1 MRRNPGAWLR
11 ERLLDRV
18 VEVALLGA
26 MGIAWLCGAA
36 VALLVALGPWP
47 RPEWTIWLVLLPGAV
62 LPVVALYKWQRGWRV
77 GDMKKGA
84 RAEERIGQVIEY
96 ALTRERCAVAHDVE
110 EVASVGNIDHLMA
123 TPQGLWVIE
132 TKHGRV
138 PKAQFRETLRRI
150 ALNVEAVRDW
160 APGMRVT
167 GCLVFASEQEPRPK
181 TTYAFGAETIRAFA
195 NPTSLMREL
204 RGRGAG
210 RRWFLGPCAEGLGA
224 WQDGGTDRSIGV
236 GREDRSGT
244 RQRLIR

>member
-1 MRRNPGAWLR
+1 M
-11 ERLLDRV
+11 
-18 VEVALLGA
+18 LGA

-36 VALLVALGPWP
+36 VALLVALGPWSG
-47 RPEWTIWLVLLPGAV
+47 PEWTIWFVLLPGAV

-110 EVASVGNIDHLMA
+110 EVARVGNIDHLVA
-123 TPQGLWVIE
+123 TPQRLWVIE

-167 GCLVFASEQEPRPK
+167 GCLVFFNEPKPPPK
-181 TTYAFGAETIRAFA
+181 PTYESGAETIKCFA

-204 RGRGAG
+204 RDEAQGEGGSSDLA
-210 RRWFLGPCAEGLGA
+210 RRVWALGKMEEPI
-224 WQDGGTDRSIGV
+224 DRSASV
-236 GREDRSGT
+236 G
-244 RQRLIR
+244 